1 KFKRKGLK
9 FIFIAVLAVAVVT
22 GIVIFAM
29 NRNNASYA
37 QADKKKQAGIMLKK
51 MDLTKSISAT
61 GKIESGSS
69 KTVSAQ
75 LNGLEVKKVYAAVG
89 SQVKKGD
96 KLLEFDTTDLEE
108 NLAEARENLE
118 EAREDYNSSVSL
130 AQSRLTDAQS
140 TYDSDKKSLDKKVS
154 DMKKSLDKIK
164 KQVKKLKKSVAN
176 AQDREEKISLEEQLS
191 KAEESKKNIQN
202 EYETAKNNRENTNK
216 QNSSSIDNAEESL
229 RTARSGGQKSIKE
242 AEKQVKEAEEQ
253 LAGCKVKATAS
264 GTVTA
269 VYVEAGSIYNGGD
282 IVQIDNISSYKVVTS
297 VDEYDISSISKG
309 QRVVILT
316 AATDE
321 EELEGKITF
330 IAPSAGNTGTSGIN
344 GVDNSSSSGYE
355 VEIAINTKDERL
367 RMGMTARC
375 SIILEEAKDVFAVPY
390 DAIHENQ
397 DGTNVIYVEDI
408 SARDK
413 GMDNNGIQGNGMA
426 GAYGKE
432 MPDQDVQEREI
443 TEESGNT
450 QDSNGYR
457 EIEVTKGMESDYY
470 VEISGDG
477 LSEGLRVIIPTDS
490 DISDGNEDTNQDTD
504 SINLPGMG
512 GMPGGM
518 PGGGF
523 SGGMGNR
530 KNFSQ

>member
-1 KFKRKGLK
+1 
-9 FIFIAVLAVAVVT
+9 
-22 GIVIFAM
+22 M
-29 NRNNASYA
+29 
-37 QADKKKQAGIMLKK
+37 
-51 MDLTKSISAT
+51 
-61 GKIESGSS
+61 
-69 KTVSAQ
+69 
-75 LNGLEVKKVYAAVG
+75 
-89 SQVKKGD
+89 
-96 KLLEFDTTDLEE
+96 
-108 NLAEARENLE
+108 
-118 EAREDYNSSVSL
+118 

-140 TYDSDKKSLDKKVS
+140 TYNSDKKSLEKKVS
-154 DMKKSLDKIK
+154 DIKKSLDKIK

-330 IAPSAGNTGTSGIN
+330 IAPSAGNTGTSGTN
-344 GVDNSSSSGYE
+344 GLDNSSSSGYE
-355 VEIAINTKDERL
+355 VEISINTKDERL

-390 DAIHENQ
+390 DAIHESQ
-397 DGTNVIYVEDI
+397 DGTNVIYVE
-408 SARDK
+408 
-413 GMDNNGIQGNGMA
+413 
-426 GAYGKE
+426 E
-432 MPDQDVQEREI
+432 MPDHDVQEREI

-450 QDSNGYR
+450 QDSNNYR

-490 DISDGNEDTNQDTD
+490 DISDGNEDTNQDAD
-504 SINLPGMG
+504 GIELPGMG

-518 PGGGF
+518 PEGGF

-530 KNFSQ
+530 KNFRQ

>member
-1 KFKRKGLK
+1 MEKFKRKGLK

-61 GKIESGSS
+61 GTIESGSS

-253 LAGCKVKATAS
+253 LAGCKVKATDS

-330 IAPSAGNTGTSGIN
+330 IAPSAGNTGTSGTN

-397 DGTNVIYVEDI
+397 DGTNVIYVE
-408 SARDK
+408 
-413 GMDNNGIQGNGMA
+413 
-426 GAYGKE
+426 E

-450 QDSNGYR
+450 QDSNGYK

-490 DISDGNEDTNQDTD
+490 DISDGNEDNRQDAD
-504 SINLPGMG
+504 GIELPGIG

>member
-1 KFKRKGLK
+1 MEKFKRKGLK

-202 EYETAKNNRENTNK
+202 EYGTAKNNRENTNK

-229 RTARSGGQKSIKE
+229 RT

-321 EELEGKITF
+321 EELEGKIKF

-344 GVDNSSSSGYE
+344 GVDNSSSGGYE

-397 DGTNVIYVEDI
+397 DGTNVIYVE
-408 SARDK
+408 
-413 GMDNNGIQGNGMA
+413 
-426 GAYGKE
+426 E